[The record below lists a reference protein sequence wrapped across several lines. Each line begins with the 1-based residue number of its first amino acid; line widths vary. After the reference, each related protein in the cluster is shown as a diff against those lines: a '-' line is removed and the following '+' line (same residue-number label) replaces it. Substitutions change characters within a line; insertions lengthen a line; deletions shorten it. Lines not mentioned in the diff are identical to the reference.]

1 MSPTTVAAAL
11 PYVNWIVLV
20 AAAVGAFVFA
30 AWTGLTTDAS
40 RGYLRFTAICA
51 AVLAALA
58 WASDAAL
65 PGPTALVIRV
75 APPELD
81 ALRRAALLAF
91 AVSATAFAFTLGRPR
106 AKLATAGAGLATAA
120 VTILAAAAA
129 WAPSGAD
136 AVPLAV
142 QLTTLSVITGGAIAS
157 IALGHWYLVTP
168 KLSVGPLVGQTR
180 LLFAALVV
188 QALLFVVWA
197 TLGGGVNQGAWDAF
211 TGAGALLVI
220 LRGVITIAFPLVLVY
235 MGYRTALTRSMES
248 STGLLYINLAAVLA
262 GTIGAAAL
270 YVANGTLI

>member
-1 MSPTTVAAAL
+1 MNPTTVAVAL

-20 AAAVGAFVFA
+20 AAAVGAFAFA
-30 AWTGLTTDAS
+30 AWSGLTTDAT
-40 RGYLRFTAICA
+40 RGYLRFTAITA

-65 PGPTALVIRV
+65 PDPSALVIRA
-75 APPELD
+75 APAELD
-81 ALRRAALLAF
+81 ALRRAALLGF
-91 AVSATAFAFTLGRPR
+91 AVSAIAFAFSLGRPR
-106 AKLATAGAGLATAA
+106 AKLVTAGAGLTTAA
-120 VTILAAAAA
+120 LTLVSAAVA
-129 WAPSGAD
+129 WAPTGAD

-142 QLTTLSVITGGAIAS
+142 QLTTLAVITGGAIAS

-180 LLFAALVV
+180 LLLAALIV

-270 YVANGTLI
+270 YVSNGTLI